1 MKLGLSLSGGGVK
14 GAAHIGVLKALEEN
28 NVQIEYIGGTSSG
41 SIVATL
47 YAAGFTPDEIYVIF
61 KKYCKKIKYIEW
73 KNVLKLLCGLI
84 TTGRIKIDG
93 LNSGKSIY
101 KLISKVCSNKNINYI
116 SDIKFPLVIPSVN
129 MNTGE
134 VICFTSK
141 EIRGFSDNT
150 IFNSN
155 VPIGE
160 AVQASCSF
168 PIVFSPCNYKNAK
181 LLDGGIRENSPW
193 REVKILG
200 ADKVISITFES
211 EVDNKCCDNLIDV
224 AFRSF
229 DLMKEELSK
238 YEINGTD
245 YLIKLKSEKVSLLDM
260 SKIEEFYKLGYI
272 ETKKIIN
279 KLK

>member
-155 VPIGE
+155 APIGE

>member
-1 MKLGLSLSGGGVK
+1 MKFGLSLSGGGVK

-28 NVQIEYIGGTSSG
+28 NIEIGYIGGTSSG

-47 YAAGFTPDEIYVIF
+47 YAVGFTPDEIYEIF
-61 KKYCKKIKYIEW
+61 KKYCKKIKYIEG
-73 KNVLKLLCGLI
+73 KNVLKLLWGLI

-101 KLISKVCSNKNINYI
+101 KLISKVCSNKNINCI

-200 ADKVISITFES
+200 ADKVISVTFES

-260 SKIEEFYKLGYI
+260 GKIEEFYKLGYLK
-272 ETKKIIN
+272 TKDIIN

>member
-1 MKLGLSLSGGGVK
+1 MKLGLSLSGGGIK

-28 NVQIEYIGGTSSG
+28 NIKIDYIGGTSSG

-47 YAAGFTPDEIYVIF
+47 YATGFTPDEIYEIF
-61 KKYCKKIKYIEW
+61 KKYCKKIKYIEG
-73 KNVLKLLCGLI
+73 KNALKLLWGLI
-84 TTGRIKIDG
+84 TTGEIKIDG

-101 KLISKVCSNKNINYI
+101 KLINKVCSDKNITYI
-116 SDIKFPLVIPSVN
+116 SDIKIPLVIPSVN

-155 VPIGE
+155 APIGE

-168 PIVFSPCNYKNAK
+168 PIVFSPCNYKNTK

-200 ADKVISITFES
+200 ADKVISVTFES

-245 YLIKLKSEKVSLLDM
+245 FLIKLKSEKVSLLDM
-260 SKIEEFYKLGYI
+260 SKIEEFYQLGYVQ
-272 ETKKIIN
+272 TKNIIN